1 MERITGTIPVRD
13 LIPPDPDPTPTPKTE
28 YLTFATKTA
37 NQISVKEVSTGEYEM
52 SMTGTDPYIFTNS
65 LERTNPA
72 DSCILTFQYRCDK
85 EISFL
90 QLFFASTP
98 SSGVSEDRSVK
109 VDGIPA
115 SQTWKTWKANVS
127 ESLVNSHGGKPVTVC
142 GSISETNRGLNSI

>member
-1 MERITGTIPVRD
+1 
-13 LIPPDPDPTPTPKTE
+13 
-28 YLTFATKTA
+28 
-37 NQISVKEVSTGEYEM
+37 M

-127 ESLVNSHGGKPVTVC
+127 ESLVKFAWGKPVTVC